1 MTNYYVVNTLPT
13 TTNVQPRAG
22 IIKIESNIMKYKQ
35 ALIIA
40 NWIEKKDANFT
51 RIDSSSKILGAF
63 NPIGFE
69 DNDIGQWYN
78 TPHSFYFSFDNE
90 FDLQNM
96 RISCVKTSCAFHE
109 YRNCGLNFGNSFR
122 VVYQILKIHKTK
134 HYENDLNSTGIYQIK
149 EMEVLSFNMRRVNNL
164 DSNKAPD

>member
-1 MTNYYVVNTLPT
+1 
-13 TTNVQPRAG
+13 
-22 IIKIESNIMKYKQ
+22 MKYKQ

-51 RIDSSSKILGAF
+51 RSKNDSLSRCNGQGRCLVLIKVDSSSKILGAF

-96 RISCVKTSCAFHE
+96 RISRVKTSCAFHE
-109 YRNCGLNFGNSFR
+109 YRNRGLNFGNSFR
-122 VVYQILKIHKTK
+122 VVDQILKIHKTK

-149 EMEVLSFNMRRVNNL
+149 EMEVLSVIIQ
-164 DSNKAPD
+164 